1 MATAMVTAME
11 AIKNRRFKAFR
22 LFCLI
27 LMFSPLWLMAQQRRV
42 SAFIFQPEWYAGI
55 HTGVNLIVAEGY
67 PDYNLFKS
75 SGITARPLI
84 GYQFSPSLGVRGML
98 GVQTHRWNDI
108 RSGNNDSILSFG
120 SQTLQ
125 ADLML
130 NVSNILFGYSL
141 NAPLDI
147 SLFAGAGAL
156 HRNTIL
162 PDKGY
167 FSYLV
172 RGGLQFDYRINQSL
186 ELNML
191 AEINVTDDKF
201 NAFVTGTPVD
211 LYPTVMVGLTWHF
224 RTNKPFSRRC
234 CD

>member
-67 PDYNLFKS
+67 PDYNLLS
-75 SGITARPLI
+75 STGISGRAFA
-84 GYQFSPSLGVRGML
+84 GYQFSPVLGLRGL
-98 GVQTHRWNDI
+98 ATLQGHRWEDTFTGPDTL
-108 RSGNNDSILSFG
+108 RSFG
-120 SQTLQ
+120 SQALMI
-125 ADLML
+125 DLML
-130 NVSNILFGYSL
+130 NLSNLFFGYSL

-147 SLFAGAGAL
+147 SLYAGTGVL
-156 HRNTIL
+156 HRNIMNNSPGL
-162 PDKGY
+162 
-167 FSYLV
+167 FSYV
-172 RGGLQFDYRINQSL
+172 ARGGMQFDYRLNQQI
-186 ELNML
+186 ELNLL
-191 AEINVTDDKF
+191 AEINAANDNF
-201 NAFVTGTPVD
+201 NGLTGGTGFD
-211 LYPTVMVGLTWHF
+211 LFPGVMLGITWHF
-224 RTNKPFSRRC
+224 RTTKPFRRTC